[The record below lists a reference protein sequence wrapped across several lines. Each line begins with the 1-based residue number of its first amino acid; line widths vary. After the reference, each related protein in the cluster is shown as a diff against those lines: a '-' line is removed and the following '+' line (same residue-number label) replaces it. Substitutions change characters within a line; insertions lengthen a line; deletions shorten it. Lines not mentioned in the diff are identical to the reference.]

1 MIIYY
6 MVYALKQFIIPMTQD
21 HYHVKQII
29 NRLKLRNE
37 RTSKLEGITALGLL
51 ASIVE
56 CSKGR
61 VMKKLPH
68 EDLLHI

>member
-1 MIIYY
+1 MHQNS
-6 MVYALKQFIIPMTQD
+6 LSDPSQD
-21 HYHVKQII
+21 HYHVQQII
-29 NRLKLRNE
+29 NKMKLRNE